1 MVNLIVKLTTLIF
14 FSENQIILEYLLYSE
29 LCWGQTYFG
38 SACFNKYAPPSVCD
52 VTFDLSQN
60 YENLHNTV
68 YRTVKILFKTSMA
81 PQDRAK
87 IKYDPPLTGLADE
100 ECFLCI

>member
-1 MVNLIVKLTTLIF
+1 MSCAGVKLILGLHALI
-14 FSENQIILEYLLYSE
+14 SMP
-29 LCWGQTYFG
+29 
-38 SACFNKYAPPSVCD
+38 PPSVCD